1 MTGALAMTS
10 LPVVCN
16 FEDGIILTLITVNKD
31 FTMDQ
36 VAEEAAEHFAGRTLP
51 LQPDRPMRVRLQG
64 AENLLPRDLTV
75 EEAKWVPLDTVE
87 VVYE

>member
-1 MTGALAMTS
+1 M
-10 LPVVCN
+10 CN

-36 VAEEAAEHFAGRTLP
+36 VAKEAAEHFAGRTLP
-51 LQPDRPMRVRLQG
+51 QEIDRLMRVRLQG

-75 EEAKWVPLDTVE
+75 EQAKWVPLDTVE
-87 VVYE
+87 VGYEK